1 MLALMVAPGQY
12 VRPRMR
18 RYSADLPVWMLSG
31 LPTSATRWPGIAG
44 KVDRND
50 YVSRT
55 GAARNQRRL
64 VAASPSSAAH
74 TAGVIFWFI
83 RKKLVGSYLALSSV
97 SRR

>member
-1 MLALMVAPGQY
+1 LFTDRLGYEMATCLAKSSIL
-12 VRPRMR
+12 
-18 RYSADLPVWMLSG
+18 SAALAARSCAQIPQ
-31 LPTSATRWPGIAG
+31 PGIAG
-44 KVDRND
+44 KVDRDDN
-50 YVSRT
+50 VSRT